1 MEHKEFVQTVAER
14 ANLSKEAAA
23 DLVRV
28 TLETLGDRLSEGEA
42 RRLAAQLPGF
52 LRESFP
58 VKDRSHQFGLHDFVM
73 RVGNRIGLTAM
84 EATDGVRA
92 VLTTLRE
99 AVPGDAFANAMS
111 QLPAEFQE
119 MAEPAP

>member
-14 ANLSKEAAA
+14 ANLSREAAA
-23 DLVRV
+23 DLTRV
-28 TLETLGDRLSEGEA
+28 TMETLGDRLSAGEA
-42 RRLAAQLPGF
+42 RHLAAELPDF

-58 VKDRSHQFGLHDFVM
+58 VKDRSRQFGLHDFVL
-73 RVGNRIGLTAM
+73 RVGKRTGLTVR

-99 AVPGDAFANAMS
+99 TVSADGFGQVMS

-119 MAEPAP
+119 MVEPAS